1 MTMSTNVFCNCL
13 AKVKN
18 VNSRE
23 HLGGGSVYGNKLFLQ
38 TTGYSV
44 QLSYSAQQRVQCRE
58 LVNTVMNLPVP
69 SETFLHNLSNY
80 QLVR

>member
-1 MTMSTNVFCNCL
+1 
-13 AKVKN
+13 
-18 VNSRE
+18 
-23 HLGGGSVYGNKLFLQ
+23 VYGNKLLLQ

-44 QLSYSAQQRVQCRE
+44 QLSYSTQQRVPCRE

-69 SETFLHNLSNY
+69 SEIFLHNLSNY